1 MLTAIGGRRTFAV
14 EWIRVNMWCVN
25 PHLSNK
31 MLVCVNSKLGHFN
44 DRILLPKES
53 LKPIIFMDIW
63 GMLDQISWTY
73 NHHCS
78 H

>member
-1 MLTAIGGRRTFAV
+1 
-14 EWIRVNMWCVN
+14 MWCVN
-25 PHLSNK
+25 PHLTNK

-44 DRILLPKES
+44 DQILLPKES
-53 LKPIIFMDIW
+53 LKPITCMDIW
-63 GMLDQISWTY
+63 DMLNQIPRAY